1 MKTIV
6 AASALLLASNIAM
19 AADEGAF
26 SSGNPDLYDGGV
38 VSQTENRVVI
48 EVSNFFSAENPD
60 LYGGGYG
67 ESVRFS
73 ASPKVELHLSA
84 AFRDNPDLYGSQI

>member
-1 MKTIV
+1 MKTIL
-6 AASALLLASNIAM
+6 AASALLLASNIAL

-38 VSQTENRVVI
+38 VSQSKNSVAI
-48 EVSNFFSAENPD
+48 EVSNFLSAENPD

-67 ESVRFS
+67 ESVRVS
-73 ASPKVELHLSA
+73 SSPKVDLSLRA
-84 AFRDNPDLYGSQI
+84 AFSDNPDLYGSQI